1 MNIAFGQGPFNSLH
15 SVNVLKMDFAL
26 IMDFLT
32 FPIFFPK
39 LKSCLLGVI
48 FFFGGGGQRQLVC
61 RTEENIQELSEVQM
75 FI

>member
-1 MNIAFGQGPFNSLH
+1 MNIALGQGPFNSLH
-15 SVNVLKMDFAL
+15 SVNVLKIDFGL

-32 FPIFFPK
+32 FPIFFSK

-48 FFFGGGGQRQLVC
+48 FFWVGGEQRQLVC
-61 RTEENIQELSEVQM
+61 RTEENIQELSEVQI